1 MTNLAPI
8 SEANLQ
14 AAIVDLARLLRW
26 RVAHFRP
33 AQNGR
38 GDWRTAVSAD
48 GAGFPDLVLARNG
61 VVIFAELK
69 SQKGRIS
76 PTQEAWLAALPHSLV
91 WRPADWFSGA
101 VEAALR

>member
-1 MTNLAPI
+1 
-8 SEANLQ
+8 
-14 AAIVDLARLLRW
+14 
-26 RVAHFRP
+26 
-33 AQNGR
+33 
-38 GDWRTAVSAD
+38 
-48 GAGFPDLVLARNG
+48 